1 MQKNRLRKDASFS
14 DWLDACLARPLPTE
28 VVALLFNISPREL
41 NACVE
46 LTGTSEFSLFGRE
59 WTWAECWDPDQS
71 AWTLPFSPSSETK
84 TWHRHADF
92 IRNELVHYIKNG
104 TYRHRLD
111 RIDGVALEVAEGEA
125 IELLWQR
132 SGNARTQARTQAQGS
147 NR

>member
-1 MQKNRLRKDASFS
+1 MDLGRVLGSGS
-14 DWLDACLARPLPTE
+14 IGLDPAVLAKFR
-28 VVALLFNISPREL
+28 
-41 NACVE
+41 
-46 LTGTSEFSLFGRE
+46 
-59 WTWAECWDPDQS
+59 
-71 AWTLPFSPSSETK
+71 TK